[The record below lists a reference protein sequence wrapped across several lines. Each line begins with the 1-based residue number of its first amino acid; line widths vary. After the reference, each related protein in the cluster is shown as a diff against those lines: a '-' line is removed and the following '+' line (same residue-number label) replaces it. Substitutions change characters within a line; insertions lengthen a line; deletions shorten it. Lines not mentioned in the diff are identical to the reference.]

1 MAASVAMIEGVR
13 RVLRSVTLEPV
24 LLIDGACN
32 QAMLLF
38 IENVQ
43 MNKICTVNLNYSAE
57 VRSIKAVPCC
67 YFPQAM
73 KMNLRA

>member
-1 MAASVAMIEGVR
+1 MAAGVGVIEGVGK
-13 RVLRSVTLEPV
+13 LLKGITLEPV

-43 MNKICTVNLNYSAE
+43 MNKICSVNLNYSAE
-57 VRSIKAVPCC
+57 RLMRD
-67 YFPQAM
+67 YDRR
-73 KMNLRA
+73 L